1 MLKNLINQDG
11 KNKLLIIQELIEKS
25 KKKGLCDCFER
36 RKWIHPEK
44 RRVRYN
50 AIMNFLKT
58 FFSVSGFTLLSR
70 VTGLIRE
77 LLVAKAFGASG
88 LTDAFFVAFRIPN
101 LLRRLFAEGAFSQA
115 FVPIL
120 AEYTGTKSQAE
131 TKQLIDKVATA
142 LVWTLII
149 VCLFGIIFSNYVV
162 YVIATGFDD
171 NDDIFRLSVLMTQI
185 MFPYILFMSM
195 VALAGGILNTNREFR
210 IPAFTP
216 VLLNI
221 SFIVASLF
229 VAPFLETPVLAL
241 AGAVFVGGLLQMTLQ
256 IPWLKKMGMLP
267 KISLNVVS
275 AFRNSGVRRIIGQ
288 MIPAIFASSVAQIS
302 LMLNTNIASRLTHG
316 SVSWISYADRLMEF
330 PNALLGVALGTI
342 LLPSLSKAHASHDAK
357 EYSSLLDWGLR
368 MTLLLAMPAAVM
380 LITLPIPC
388 TTTLFHYGHFSA
400 TDVVMTSK
408 SLIAYGVGLT
418 GLVVIRVLAPAFYAR
433 QDIKTPVKIGIF
445 TLVITQLLNFL
456 FVPIFDHAGLSLSI
470 GLAGCVNALILYMML
485 VRRGG
490 YTPQKGW
497 LLFFVRVIAALLL
510 LAGASLWIAG
520 QFDWIGMK
528 SHPFMR
534 IGAMAGVMVF
544 CGVVYFGA
552 LFVMG
557 FRIKDF
563 LRRSKG

>member
-1 MLKNLINQDG
+1 
-11 KNKLLIIQELIEKS
+11 
-25 KKKGLCDCFER
+25 
-36 RKWIHPEK
+36 
-44 RRVRYN
+44 
-50 AIMNFLKT
+50 MNFLKT

-120 AEYTGTKSQAE
+120 AEYSSSKDKAE

-142 LVWTLII
+142 LAWTLILVCVLGI
-149 VCLFGIIFSNYVV
+149 VFSNYVV
-162 YVIATGFDD
+162 YAIATGLDG
-171 NDDIFRLSVLMTQI
+171 NAEIFEVSVLMTQI
-185 MFPYILFMSM
+185 MFPYIFFMSM

-221 SFIVASLF
+221 SFIIASIF
-229 VAPFLETPVLAL
+229 VAPMLERPVLAL
-241 AGAVFVGGLLQMTLQ
+241 AGAVFVGGVLQLGIQ
-256 IPWLKKMGMLP
+256 IPWLKRLGMLP
-267 KISLNVVS
+267 RISFNIVG
-275 AFRNSGVRRIIGQ
+275 AFKNAGVRRIIGQ

-302 LMLNTNIASRLTHG
+302 LMINTNIASRLTHG

-342 LLPSLSKAHASHDAK
+342 LLPSLSKAHASNDSE

-368 MTLLLAMPAAVM
+368 MTLMLAMPAAVM
-380 LITLPIPC
+380 LMTLPIPC
-388 TTTLFHYGHFSA
+388 TTTLFHYGRFSA
-400 TDVVMTSK
+400 VDVVMTSK

-418 GLVVIRVLAPAFYAR
+418 GLVMIRVLAPAFYAR
-433 QDIKTPVKIGIF
+433 QDIKTPVKIGIV
-445 TLVITQLLNFL
+445 TLIVTQVLNFI

-470 GLAGCVNALILYMML
+470 GLAGCANALILYVL
-485 VRRGG
+485 LIRKGV
-490 YTPQKGW
+490 YKPQKGW
-497 LLFFVRVIAALLL
+497 LFFFIRVVVALVL

-528 SHPFMR
+528 STPFLR
-534 IGAMAGVMVF
+534 IGAMALVMVF

-552 LFVMG
+552 LFAMG
-557 FRIKDF
+557 FRVRDF
-563 LRRSKG
+563 LRRSK

>member
-1 MLKNLINQDG
+1 
-11 KNKLLIIQELIEKS
+11 
-25 KKKGLCDCFER
+25 
-36 RKWIHPEK
+36 
-44 RRVRYN
+44 
-50 AIMNFLKT
+50 MNFLKT

-120 AEYTGTKSQAE
+120 AEYSSKKDKAE

-142 LVWTLII
+142 LAWTLILVCVLGI
-149 VCLFGIIFSNYVV
+149 VFSNYVV
-162 YVIATGFDD
+162 YAIATGLDG
-171 NDDIFRLSVLMTQI
+171 NAEIFEVSVLMTQI
-185 MFPYILFMSM
+185 MFPYIFFMSM

-221 SFIVASLF
+221 SFIIASIF
-229 VAPFLETPVLAL
+229 VAPMLERPVLAL
-241 AGAVFVGGLLQMTLQ
+241 AGAVFVGGVLQLGIQ
-256 IPWLKKMGMLP
+256 IPWLKKLGMLP
-267 KISLNVVS
+267 RISLNIVG
-275 AFRNSGVRRIIGQ
+275 AFKNPGVRRIIGQ
-288 MIPAIFASSVAQIS
+288 MIPAIFASSVAQVS
-302 LMLNTNIASRLTHG
+302 LMINTNIASRLAHG

-342 LLPSLSKAHASHDAK
+342 LLPSLSKAHASNDTE

-368 MTLLLAMPAAVM
+368 MTLMLAMPAAVM
-380 LITLPIPC
+380 LMTLPIPC
-388 TTTLFHYGHFSA
+388 TTTLFHYGRFSA
-400 TDVVMTSK
+400 VDVLMTSK

-418 GLVVIRVLAPAFYAR
+418 GLVMIRVLAPAFYAR

-445 TLVITQLLNFL
+445 TLIITQVLNFI

-470 GLAGCVNALILYMML
+470 GLAGCANALILYILL
-485 VRRGG
+485 VRKGV
-490 YTPQKGW
+490 YKPQKGW
-497 LLFFVRVIAALLL
+497 LFFFVRVVAALIL

-528 SHPFMR
+528 STPFMR
-534 IGAMAGVMVF
+534 IGAMALVMIF

-552 LFVMG
+552 LFAMG
-557 FRIKDF
+557 FRTRDF
-563 LRRSKG
+563 LRRSK